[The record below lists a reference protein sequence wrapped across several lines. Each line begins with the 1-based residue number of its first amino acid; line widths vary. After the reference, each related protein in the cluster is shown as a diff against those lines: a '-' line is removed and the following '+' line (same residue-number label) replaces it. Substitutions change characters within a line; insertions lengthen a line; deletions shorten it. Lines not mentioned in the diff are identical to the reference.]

1 MYINLICTWKNF
13 QTITNSMFVND
24 FAKFL
29 PLLRPSFVADPWR
42 PHNNWGSWF
51 GLEIGQLIEPR
62 QKRPHLRLHFRERR
76 PEKKVEEE
84 VKKSIDIY
92 LSMWW
97 DMGPWESLPRC
108 SKIHKKCAI
117 KKFVKS
123 FFTKKI
129 YHLTRPFILFS
140 IINFHY

>member
-1 MYINLICTWKNF
+1 MLKISWNGTFGKTLKYSKKSFFSWNWITWKNF

-84 VKKSIDIY
+84 I
-92 LSMWW
+92 
-97 DMGPWESLPRC
+97 R
-108 SKIHKKCAI
+108 
-117 KKFVKS
+117 
-123 FFTKKI
+123 KI
-129 YHLTRPFILFS
+129 YRYIFKYVMGYGTVGESSTVL
-140 IINFHY
+140 